1 MDFRNLDTLK
11 EVDIHQVDKQ
21 LYTATYEGRMFSIG
35 ALLFQALDL
44 LKQNFN
50 LDQVANRIS
59 TQNDVTINQEQLL
72 DYLNQF
78 VSKIEINEQQENTLN
93 SYVYWKVKLLGEN
106 TINAITYLL
115 APLFNKYILFF
126 LLPISFYITFWFTG
140 VLYYEGILL
149 ESRSLGSS
157 LVAILLT
164 YAGLIGLASFHEFG
178 HAAASPHY
186 KEPSDSIG
194 FGFYLVFPVF
204 FTDVTSIW
212 NLNRWKRIV
221 VNIGGIYFQLISNI
235 LLVGGYYLTAGQDIQ
250 IIFKYFFIAN
260 LAYIMYSVNP
270 FLRNDGYW
278 VYSDLFGL
286 PNLTQRARRYPVQL
300 LRRIISRDGY
310 TVGGTLRLL
319 YKELPILIY
328 SFGYVLVMG
337 FILIALAWLTIQNSW
352 ELSAVGSKIAAFGW
366 AYLKE
371 DWSTVTKL
379 CFGLFINVFF
389 LTRIVKHF
397 IIRPL
402 LKRK

>member
-44 LKQNFN
+44 LKQNLN

-93 SYVYWKVKLLGEN
+93 SYVYWKVKLMGEK
-106 TINAITYLL
+106 TINAVTYAL

-149 ESRSLGSS
+149 ESRSMGSS

-164 YAGLIGLASFHEFG
+164 YAGLIGLAFFHEFG
-178 HAAASPHY
+178 HAAASAHY

-235 LLVGGYYLTAGQDIQ
+235 LLVGGYYLTEGQDIQ
-250 IIFKYFFIAN
+250 VIFKYFFIAN